1 MALINKGMDHGFG
14 QKVHTMAQGLGMIK
28 TGIDIGKTLWS
39 VGSTVA
45 PYVGALL

>member
-1 MALINKGMDHGFG
+1 MALIQKGRDHGIG
-14 QKVHTMAQGLGMIK
+14 QKLQTVAHGVGVIK

-39 VGSTVA
+39 VGSMAA